1 MPVTS
6 ALCPC
11 CKGRYMTEERS
22 EKATEVTFLLS
33 FCKVCEKGRVP
44 AALAR
49 VWWQRSD
56 ASA

>member
-1 MPVTS
+1 
-6 ALCPC
+6 
-11 CKGRYMTEERS
+11 MTEERS